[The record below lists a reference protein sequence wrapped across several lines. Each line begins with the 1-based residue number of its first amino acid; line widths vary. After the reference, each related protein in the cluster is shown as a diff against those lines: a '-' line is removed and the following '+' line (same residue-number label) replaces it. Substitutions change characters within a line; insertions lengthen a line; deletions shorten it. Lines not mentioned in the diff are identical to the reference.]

1 MDAIAIS
8 RTGLDVEWRRMEI
21 IALNLANMGSSAA
34 PGREGYAPLRRV
46 SGPAGAEGS
55 FGNVLQGLETPS
67 GVKVYSLQPSG
78 EGARRAYEPGHPHA
92 DAQGFVSYPA
102 VSHAGEMALMVKTAR
117 AYEANLVALAA
128 AQQIYSSAL
137 QIGKQA

>member
-21 IALNLANMGSSAA
+21 IALNLANINSGAA
-34 PGREGYAPLRRV
+34 ADGTSYQSLRLRSGPAESFSTVLDGQQTPGGVRVYGVEPSGAGLRRV
-46 SGPAGAEGS
+46 
-55 FGNVLQGLETPS
+55 
-67 GVKVYSLQPSG
+67 
-78 EGARRAYEPGHPHA
+78 YEPSHPQA
-92 DAQGFVSYPA
+92 DASGFVTYPNI
-102 VSHAGEMALMVKTAR
+102 SHAEEMSLMVKTAR

-137 QIGKQA
+137 KIGRQA

>member
-8 RTGLDVEWRRMEI
+8 RTGLDVEWRRMEV
-21 IALNLANMGSSAA
+21 IALNLANISASTA
-34 PGREGYAPLRRV
+34 PGGEAYSPLRLV
-46 SGPAGAEGS
+46 SGPAGS
-55 FGNVLQGLETPS
+55 FGRILDGLEAPQ
-67 GVKVYSLQPSG
+67 GVKVYSL
-78 EGARRAYEPGHPHA
+78 ERTGAGSRRAYEPGHPHA

-102 VSHAGEMALMVKTAR
+102 VSHAGEMALMVKTSR

>member
-8 RTGLDVEWRRMEI
+8 RTGLDVEWRRMEV
-21 IALNLANMGSSAA
+21 IALNLANIGSSAA
-34 PGREGYAPLRRV
+34 PGSEGYTPLRLV
-46 SGPAGAEGS
+46 SGPTGGFRDILS
-55 FGNVLQGLETPS
+55 GFETPR
-67 GVKVYSLQPSG
+67 GVKVYSLESSG
-78 EGARRAYEPGHPHA
+78 AATRRTYEPGHPHA
-92 DAQGFVSYPA
+92 DAQGFVTYPA
-102 VSHAGEMALMVKTAR
+102 VSHASEMALMVKTSR

>member
-1 MDAIAIS
+1 MNAIAIS

-21 IALNLANMGSSAA
+21 IALNLANMNSARA
-34 PGREGYAPLRRV
+34 ADGTGFQPLTLL
-46 SGPAGAEGS
+46 SGPAGNFGTVLEGQHAPA
-55 FGNVLQGLETPS
+55 GVRAYGVEPS
-67 GVKVYSLQPSG
+67 GAG
-78 EGARRAYEPGHPHA
+78 IRRVYEPGHPQA
-92 DAQGFVSYPA
+92 DANGYVSYPN